1 MNQISCIKT
10 LALVAALA
18 LSAAGQAQDRYPTR
32 PVTIILPLA
41 AGSASDIAVRVIG
54 EKLAESLQQ
63 SFPVENVP
71 GAAGLIGTERLLK
84 ARPDGYTLAALNNSI
99 TTILPNINPDKT
111 RFDALRDFV
120 PISGLA
126 NIPTL
131 LSVNKDVPIASVREL
146 IAYAKANPGKLNYSS
161 GGSGSPQHLATEM
174 FQAMSGTQL
183 THVPYKGA
191 TQAAADLASGQVQV
205 MFIAHSLALPF
216 LSSGR
221 VKPIAFAGPARSG
234 AFPDLPTV
242 AESGVPNFDYS
253 SWIALFAPRGT
264 PNDVVQRLRVEI
276 DRILARPDIKE
287 RFAKS
292 GLELWNRSPEALTAT
307 IRDDFVRGR
316 EVVKVAKITAD

>member
-1 MNQISCIKT
+1 
-10 LALVAALA
+10 
-18 LSAAGQAQDRYPTR
+18 
-32 PVTIILPLA
+32 
-41 AGSASDIAVRVIG
+41 
-54 EKLAESLQQ
+54 
-63 SFPVENVP
+63 
-71 GAAGLIGTERLLK
+71 
-84 ARPDGYTLAALNNSI
+84 
-99 TTILPNINPDKT
+99 
-111 RFDALRDFV
+111 
-120 PISGLA
+120 
-126 NIPTL
+126 
-131 LSVNKDVPIASVREL
+131 
-146 IAYAKANPGKLNYSS
+146 
-161 GGSGSPQHLATEM
+161 M
-174 FQAMSGTQL
+174 FQAISGTQL
-183 THVPYKGA
+183 PHVPYTGA

-307 IRDDFVRGR
+307 IRDDFVRWR